1 MHGGR
6 LRAMINEQTNDKI
19 MIIFFCLLVNFKNF
33 FRKKKVKLL
42 KKIINSL
49 KKKLKKKFYRDFV
62 IIVFLYYISKI

>member
-42 KKIINSL
+42 KNL
-49 KKKLKKKFYRDFV
+49 
-62 IIVFLYYISKI
+62 

>member
-49 KKKLKKKFYRDFV
+49 KKK
-62 IIVFLYYISKI
+62 

>member
-42 KKIINSL
+42 KKIYKIT
-49 KKKLKKKFYRDFV
+49 KEKIIYFFHRDFV

>member
-42 KKIINSL
+42 KKIY
-49 KKKLKKKFYRDFV
+49 KFTKEK
-62 IIVFLYYISKI
+62 IIYFFLP